1 MFRYFYPDADAVL
14 ADPRGQLIISDGRN
28 YVELTDQMFDAIVVD
43 PPPPIESAGT
53 GVLYSRE
60 FYAAAARRLNPGGVM
75 MEWIPYGQRLDEFEA
90 HVRTFANVFAQVT
103 LAFGPGGNGVFMLGS
118 SSPVKFSPAAIA
130 SVLARPGVTENLS
143 TAPDSPAHDSVAW
156 SQLIPSLV
164 FATTDAVRS
173 AVGPGPIITDDHPRT
188 EYFLLRRLAD
198 PAAPWMSRATLEA
211 TFAQPWSDRRR
222 SVVDGSRP
230 SQTEAKR

>member
-1 MFRYFYPDADAVL
+1 
-14 ADPRGQLIISDGRN
+14 
-28 YVELTDQMFDAIVVD
+28 
-43 PPPPIESAGT
+43 
-53 GVLYSRE
+53 
-60 FYAAAARRLNPGGVM
+60 
-75 MEWIPYGQRLDEFEA
+75 
-90 HVRTFANVFAQVT
+90 
-103 LAFGPGGNGVFMLGS
+103 MLGS
-118 SSPVKFSPAAIA
+118 SSPVTFSPAAIA

-211 TFAQPWSDRRR
+211 TFAQP
-222 SVVDGSRP
+222 
-230 SQTEAKR
+230 